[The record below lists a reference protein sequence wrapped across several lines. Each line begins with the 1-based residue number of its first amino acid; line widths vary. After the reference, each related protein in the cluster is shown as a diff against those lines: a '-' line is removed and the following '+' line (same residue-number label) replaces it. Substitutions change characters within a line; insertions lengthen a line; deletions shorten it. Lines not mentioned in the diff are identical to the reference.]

1 MYDKIH
7 SKLVQ
12 KKPTNDIVNFRY
24 LSEVCDVCRTKC
36 TLSWSKKRLQN
47 KSKIS
52 YIYIESFRY
61 ICTRKYT
68 LSWNK
73 KRLQNKSEVS
83 DLIGFFVPNYSDLSR
98 DVKKKKIFFQ
108 TAPRTRRLEDYCLF
122 CYTPRQIHCKLEQRS
137 LQNKTEISYRLFCS
151 NL

>member
-36 TLSWSKKRLQN
+36 TLSW
-47 KSKIS
+47 
-52 YIYIESFRY
+52 
-61 ICTRKYT
+61 
-68 LSWNK
+68 NK

-98 DVKKKKIFFQ
+98 DVKKKDFFPNSAAH
-108 TAPRTRRLEDYCLF
+108 TPFGRLLF
-122 CYTPRQIHCKLEQRS
+122 ILLHSATNTL
-137 LQNKTEISYRLFCS
+137 
-151 NL
+151 